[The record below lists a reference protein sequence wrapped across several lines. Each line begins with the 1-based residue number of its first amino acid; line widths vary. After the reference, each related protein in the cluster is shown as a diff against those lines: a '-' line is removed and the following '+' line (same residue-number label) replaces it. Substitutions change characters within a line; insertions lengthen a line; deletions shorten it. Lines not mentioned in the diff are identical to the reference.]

1 MNLDYNDEQN
11 MLREQIQKF
20 CESEYDFYK
29 REEIV
34 KSSNDFDEN
43 VWNLFAEQGWLS
55 MPFSEQ
61 SGGLGFG
68 PIELSILF
76 EEFGKALVIEPYLS
90 CLLYTSDAA
99 DDQ

>member
-34 KSSNDFDEN
+34 KSSNDFDEKSN
-43 VWNLFAEQGWLS
+43 D
-55 MPFSEQ
+55 
-61 SGGLGFG
+61 
-68 PIELSILF
+68 
-76 EEFGKALVIEPYLS
+76 ALVDFIE
-90 CLLYTSDAA
+90 CIKQYTWA
-99 DDQ
+99 DVELTEEPEPTYDYEEDEE